1 MSDQKSFIREQERL
15 DAREVARGGY
25 CRCYGVEPKCA
36 WCRQREMDDAERDAA
51 RGPVAEVDA
60 LREQVQAERG
70 RWELSEH
77 LLEMQTRTAAE
88 YRERAERAKAELKTS
103 LATVDSLRRN
113 LDVANGR
120 IGILSVRAE
129 RAEAAAAN
137 WEARADEQGVRAEVA
152 EAEVA
157 DYHDLHLPAA
167 AEGIVSVARR
177 WRDLALEAEQRNAE
191 LLQRAELAE
200 RRLAALNQDAQQ
212 QGGGQQ

>member
-1 MSDQKSFIREQERL
+1 
-15 DAREVARGGY
+15 
-25 CRCYGVEPKCA
+25 
-36 WCRQREMDDAERDAA
+36 
-51 RGPVAEVDA
+51 
-60 LREQVQAERG
+60 
-70 RWELSEH
+70 
-77 LLEMQTRTAAE
+77 MQTRTAAE